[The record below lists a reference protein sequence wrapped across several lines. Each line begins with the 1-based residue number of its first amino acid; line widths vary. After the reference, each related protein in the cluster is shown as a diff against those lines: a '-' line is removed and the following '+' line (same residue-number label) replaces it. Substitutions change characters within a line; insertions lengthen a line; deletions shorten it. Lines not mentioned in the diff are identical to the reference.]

1 MLKLIAS
8 NVDLKGVPQ
17 SPAFQSTFT
26 ACFSR
31 TQANL
36 SSVMFRGC
44 GGYEFDWEKLSE
56 VQS

>member
-8 NVDLKGVPQ
+8 NVDLEGVPQ
-17 SPAFQSTFT
+17 SSAFQSTFT
-26 ACFSR
+26 ACFSG
-31 TQANL
+31 TQAIL

-44 GGYEFDWEKLSE
+44 GRYEFDWEKLFE